1 MDNPPKHLRVFVSS
15 PGDVSAERALAFQLL
30 ERLPYDPLL
39 RGRTTLE
46 TVAWDMPGGGA
57 PMLATVTP
65 QEAIDRELPKPS
77 QCDIVVV
84 ILWARIGTPLPNASK
99 PDGTPYL
106 SGTEWEYED
115 ALRSDTKPPILV
127 YRRTTLTKFEP
138 GDPETE
144 QKLAQWKSVEE
155 FFRRFHN
162 LDGSAR
168 GGYRTYETPTDFA
181 ALLDHD
187 LRAVIKRV
195 LDEPG
200 EQAQIFLSAGDRLA
214 AQKRYS
220 EALDQ
225 YGIALRASPRNVEAN
240 RRVVSVMRDRLLLQ
254 AFGPGSSIGIALR
267 HDLGGSRTSLCLAP
281 SSEVDA
287 ALSALYRTQALTPV
301 LEEDVGLLI
310 DEALILKAGQRFQE
324 AVAVL
329 RRAHALAP
337 ANTQVLAELGLLL
350 ALFSKAQ
357 PAAAEGIRLLRDA
370 LSAEPGDTRSHL
382 YLANALAES
391 CLCPYAGMDYA
402 GGDDPEACAEAIRE
416 YHRAADLAGEDDIWQ
431 IRDRARESAMGIFHR
446 YARKEGDILTPR
458 LAMSF
463 DERLRELQWLTPEAS
478 RNQSGVHDDPTFWI
492 VVLHRATGS
501 LEEAERTMRALLQS
515 DHDRWLGA
523 QTNYWEDL
531 SYIESRLVWFEL
543 LARILEERATS
554 PEALA
559 SIRSVL
565 RNVRQRSA

>member
-1 MDNPPKHLRVFVSS
+1 VDNSPKHLRVFVSS
-15 PGDVSAERALAFQLL
+15 PGDVFAERDFAFQLL

-39 RGRTTLE
+39 RGRITLE

-84 ILWARIGTPLPNASK
+84 ILWARIGTPLWNARK

-115 ALRSDTKPPILV
+115 AMRSETKPPILV
-127 YRRTTLTKFEP
+127 YRRTTPTTFEP
-138 GDPETE
+138 GDPESE
-144 QKLAQWKSVEE
+144 QRLAQWKSVEE
-155 FFRRFHN
+155 FFQRFHN

-168 GGYRTYETPTDFA
+168 GGYRIYENPTDFG

-195 LDEPG
+195 LDEPAD
-200 EQAQIFLSAGDRLA
+200 QAQIFLSVGDRLA
-214 AQKRYS
+214 VQKRYA
-220 EALDQ
+220 EALEQ
-225 YGIALRASPRNVEAN
+225 YGIALRASPRNVAAN
-240 RRVVSVMRDRLLLQ
+240 RRVVSVMRERLLLR

-267 HDLGGSRTSLCLAP
+267 HDLGTGSWLRLAP

-287 ALSALYRTQALTPV
+287 SLSALYRAQALDPE

-324 AVAVL
+324 AVDVL
-329 RRAHALAP
+329 RKAHGLAP
-337 ANTQVLAELGLLL
+337 ANVQVLAELGLLL
-350 ALFSKAQ
+350 ALFSKT
-357 PAAAEGIRLLRDA
+357 PAAKAEGIRLLRDT
-370 LSAEPGDTRSHL
+370 LGAEPGDARSHL

-391 CLCPYAGMDYA
+391 CLCPYAGLDYA
-402 GGDDPEACAEAIRE
+402 GGNDADACAEAIRE
-416 YHRAADLAGEDDIWQ
+416 YHRAADLASDDDTWQ
-431 IRDRARESAMGIFHR
+431 IRVRARESAMNIFYR

-458 LAMSF
+458 LAMPF
-463 DERLRELQWLTPEAS
+463 DERLRELQWLTSEAS
-478 RNQSGVHDDPTFWI
+478 PNQSGIQDDPTFWM
-492 VVLHRATGS
+492 VVLQRATGS
-501 LEEAERTMRALLQS
+501 LEAAERTMRALLQS
-515 DHDRWLGA
+515 DHDQWLGA
-523 QTNYWEDL
+523 ETNYWEDS
-531 SYIESRLVWFEL
+531 SYIERRLVWFEVFG
-543 LARILEERATS
+543 RILEERATD
-554 PEALA
+554 PEALG

-565 RNVRQRSA
+565 RNVRQSSA